1 MAADDSPAVSAGSS
15 RPPPCPVPCLHPP
28 PAAWMF
34 ATVTAAVTAG
44 AALVLRTEGPRQT
57 RSPDGREPARTRSP
71 PPRGGGTG
79 GSGGTFAL
87 PLAPPSRRRHRRG
100 ARSLPGRQSWGR
112 RKARRT
118 PRTGDNVRPRDPL
131 PGAVRAVFP
140 RAPGR
145 PWLPPSLRG
154 RGSARPRSP
163 RGGTRRAP
171 RAAALPLRTPPAPGG
186 GQPAPPRH
194 RPRAAAAAN
203 PRTGRGGPRSEGR
216 GAAGL
221 THGGRVIDASGV
233 AKFSPAGPRARRSGS
248 RAREGAGPEPIER
261 RRRRRAGARGYFWD
275 TPSPAPPPVVIRPN
289 QI

>member
-1 MAADDSPAVSAGSS
+1 MPAAPRRRDRRQRRHFRFAS
-15 RPPPCPVPCLHPP
+15 RSTIPP
-28 PAAWMF
+28 PAPLRSLLPPGEAKPGL
-34 ATVTAAVTAG
+34 AQGSAEAA
-44 AALVLRTEGPRQT
+44 
-57 RSPDGREPARTRSP
+57 D
-71 PPRGGGTG
+71 
-79 GSGGTFAL
+79 
-87 PLAPPSRRRHRRG
+87 RRRDGH
-100 ARSLPGRQSWGR
+100 
-112 RKARRT
+112 
-118 PRTGDNVRPRDPL
+118 VRARDPL
-131 PGAVRAVFP
+131 PEACAPFS
-140 RAPGR
+140 PGR
-145 PWLPPSLRG
+145 RGVPRSLPPSLRG
-154 RGSARPRSP
+154 RGAARPRSP

-248 RAREGAGPEPIER
+248 RAREGAGSEPIER
-261 RRRRRAGARGYFWD
+261 RQRRRAGARGYFWD
-275 TPSPAPPPVVIRPN
+275 TPLPAPPVVIRPN